1 MEETIQRTDI
11 PSPDETGAASR
22 SLPHLPSP
30 RSRGINRGAAWPYYM
45 PAVIIFTLIV
55 VIPII
60 WSFGASL
67 FDWNGIGAMHCTG
80 LFNFKLMI
88 TDKVFRSAFL
98 NNLFFTVLGTFVQM
112 FMGLVMALLLLC
124 IDRFRN
130 IIRTVYFVPCV
141 ISSVAIS
148 QIFAQMLAVN
158 PPGVIPALGSIMG
171 FAPHA
176 FLSDPYWALVLVT
189 LIDAY
194 KFAGIYM
201 VIYYAALQSV
211 DSEVLEAAL
220 IDGCNWWQQLIY
232 IRVPL
237 IRAVIEVTLVMLISG
252 CLKGFDV
259 SYVLTGGGPGS
270 SSELVSTYLY
280 KTIFISGNF
289 GYGSAISVFLA
300 VECLVTLLILQR
312 LFKRGEE
319 S

>member
-1 MEETIQRTDI
+1 MEKSNPADSI
-11 PSPDETGAASR
+11 PPQMVRRRWFWPGHS
-22 SLPHLPSP
+22 
-30 RSRGINRGAAWPYYM
+30 SRGNRAISSGAAWPYYL

-55 VIPII
+55 VVPII

-67 FDWNGIGAMHCTG
+67 FDWNGIGSMRFSG
-80 LFNFKLMI
+80 LANFRLML
-88 TDKVFRSAFL
+88 TDKVFRAAFL
-98 NNLFFTVLGTFVQM
+98 NTIFFTLLGTCVQM
-112 FMGLVMALLLLC
+112 LMGLVMALLVLC
-124 IDRFRN
+124 IDRFRT
-130 IIRTVYFVPCV
+130 IIRTVYFIPCV

-158 PPGVIPALGSIMG
+158 PPGVVPAVGSLFG
-171 FAPHA
+171 LAPHA
-176 FLSDPYWALVLVT
+176 LLSDPHWALVLVT

-211 DSEVLEAAL
+211 DAEVLEAAL

-237 IRAVIEVTLVMLISG
+237 IRAVLEVTLVMLVSG

-289 GYGSAISVFLA
+289 GYGSAISIFLA
-300 VECLVTLLILQR
+300 VECLLTLLILR
-312 LFKRGEE
+312 HLFGRGDKA
-319 S
+319 